1 MPFTNAVRNKIVQG
15 TPAQFK
21 SFVIFLFLVPDLM
34 VRNPTGQFD
43 ELNVMGLI
51 GSQDGRGQV
60 AALNCQRQVNY
71 SYHNEQHRQ
80 SNVHGDLTR
89 NSYRL
94 GD

>member
-1 MPFTNAVRNKIVQG
+1 MF
-15 TPAQFK
+15 QF
-21 SFVIFLFLVPDLM
+21 FVPDLM

-51 GSQDGRGQV
+51 GSQDSTGQV

-80 SNVHGDLTR
+80 SNVRSDLTR
-89 NSYRL
+89 NS
-94 GD
+94 